1 MAGRMGVERV
11 TVQNLQ
17 VHSVDAERGI
27 MLVRGAVPGPKGSLL
42 VVRSA
47 AKKAA
52 KNGDAA

>member
-1 MAGRMGVERV
+1 
-11 TVQNLQ
+11 
-17 VHSVDAERGI
+17 
-27 MLVRGAVPGPKGSLL
+27 GPKGSLL